1 VWWFLITISI
11 PTSRS
16 TLPLYLIGIYYLFLI
31 SSLAYD
37 RRQPYLLSLLLHA
50 LFTVFNTGVQNAM
63 PYAVDKK
70 RYWRMDG
77 YVPLP
82 FETDTSGG
90 DPEVTIFRF

>member
-1 VWWFLITISI
+1 MSSSI
-11 PTSRS
+11 SRS
-16 TLPLYLIGIYYLFLI
+16 TLPLYLIEIYHLFLI
-31 SSLAYD
+31 SPLAYD

-50 LFTVFNTGVQNAM
+50 LFTVFNIGVQNVM

-90 DPEVTIFRF
+90 DLEVTVFRF